1 MAENKNKTI
10 LLGIAAATAVVGI
23 ALLMKYVWNDD
34 DEENK
39 EGSASS
45 LLDDLE
51 EAKLNVVKK
60 SPNG

>member
-1 MAENKNKTI
+1 MAENKNKTV

-45 LLDDLE
+45 L
-51 EAKLNVVKK
+51 
-60 SPNG
+60 